1 MNRSIT
7 AAIAAAITATMLLA
21 GCGDEVDTEESG
33 LAGETSE
40 PVVGDQ
46 DGGIDADS
54 TESTESTETTETTE
68 GTEGTTT
75 TAPTTTEGTTTTTS
89 RATTTTSASGGDQD
103 AGGVIEVIETNFD
116 LSSPQVENEQEALTL
131 TVPRPGTYTFRAVNN
146 ANIVH
151 ALRVEGHGVEA
162 ATGDIPGGESAEL
175 TVRFEEAGEYD
186 LYCPVANHKQLGM
199 DGSVMVGG

>member
-1 MNRSIT
+1 MNHF
-7 AAIAAAITATMLLA
+7 IAATIAATMLLA
-21 GCGDEVDTEESG
+21 GCGDEVNTEESG

-54 TESTESTETTETTE
+54 TDSTETTETTE
-68 GTEGTTT
+68 RTTT
-75 TAPTTTEGTTTTTS
+75 TEATERTTTTEATTTTTS
-89 RATTTTSASGGDQD
+89 RATTTTAGSAGGE

-116 LSSPQVENEQEALTL
+116 LSSPQVENEQEPL
-131 TVPRPGTYTFRAVNN
+131 TVTVARPGTYTFRAVNN

-151 ALRVEGHGVEA
+151 ALRIEGHGVEA
-162 ATGDIPGGESAEL
+162 ATGDIPGGQSEEL
-175 TVRFEEAGEYD
+175 TVTFEEAGEYD
-186 LYCPVANHKQLGM
+186 MYCPVANHKQLGM